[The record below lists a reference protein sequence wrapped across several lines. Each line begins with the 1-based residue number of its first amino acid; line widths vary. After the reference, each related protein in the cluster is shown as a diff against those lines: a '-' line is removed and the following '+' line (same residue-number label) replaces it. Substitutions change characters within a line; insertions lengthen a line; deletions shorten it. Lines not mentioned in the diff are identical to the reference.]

1 MDDKTAELRDI
12 FIDTTGSDT
21 VTESQEESRGSLTE
35 DERAIAQR
43 VREITGTMREKYAF
57 ETDFGDDAL
66 QRLVYGYF
74 DGASDAELADEL
86 GTSEER
92 VFAARMDLHLVREED
107 QDVPFDADRLRER
120 LDESGG
126 DGPDDATLA
135 AEFDADEERVARYR
149 RVAEAEAEATRANG
163 RFRDELAEL
172 LTDSDLSAH
181 LAADAH
187 EDGLREATEDME
199 VDVSF

>member
-12 FIDTTGSDT
+12 FIDATGSDT
-21 VTESQEESRGSLTE
+21 VTERQEESRGSLTE
-35 DERAIAQR
+35 DERATARR
-43 VREITGTMREKYAF
+43 VREVIATMREKYAF
-57 ETDFGDDAL
+57 ETDLGDDAL
-66 QRLVYGYF
+66 ERLVYGFF
-74 DGASDAELADEL
+74 DDASDAQLADEL
-86 GTSEER
+86 DASEER
-92 VFAARMDLHLVREED
+92 VFDARMDLHLVREAD
-107 QDVPFDADRLRER
+107 RDAPFDADRLRDR
-120 LDESGG
+120 LDG
-126 DGPDDATLA
+126 DAADDAALA
-135 AEFDADEERVARYR
+135 AEFDADEATVARLR
-149 RVAEAEAEATRANG
+149 RVVETEAEATRANG